1 MTSVGSNLTSAL
13 SVSMLE
19 ASRAATERVRQTTD
33 ATAIQAAD
41 HSAYWTIPTT
51 FNASSLSL
59 GSVQEANGLA
69 AAVTDTAVAGLEA
82 ATEIVSRIQQKLIQ
96 AKALGSNRPAI
107 DAEIGGMKE
116 KLADI
121 VADSGFNGENWLTVE
136 AGQRP
141 KVASL
146 IASVTSDE
154 RGELSIN
161 MIDVDTAQAT
171 LVSKENAGDGIL
183 TRSYAGSSLSGVPYD
198 YYLMDVSAA
207 VSTSARSREI
217 RINSATS
224 SDELDGMISALNRVL
239 IDMVGASAEVGAAR
253 NQISGEGDFIE
264 ALARPRELTNGSGV
278 RADFSEA
285 DARRAAE
292 KTQAALQG
300 AALNIANASMAG
312 WLKIYL

>member
-19 ASRAATERVRQTTD
+19 PSRAAAERVRQSTD
-33 ATAIQAAD
+33 ATATQSAD

-51 FNASSLSL
+51 FSASSLSL

-107 DAEIGGMKE
+107 DAEIGEMKA

-171 LVSKENAGDGIL
+171 LVSKENADDGIL

-198 YYLMDVSAA
+198 YYLMDVNAA

-264 ALARPRELTNGSGV
+264 ALARPSEVTNGSGV

-285 DARRAAE
+285 DARRAAQE
-292 KTQAALQG
+292 TQAALQG
-300 AALNIANASMAG
+300 SALNIANASMAG

>member
-171 LVSKENAGDGIL
+171 LVSKENADDGIL

-198 YYLMDVSAA
+198 YYLMDVNAA

-264 ALARPRELTNGSGV
+264 ALAGPSEVTNGSGV

-285 DARRAAE
+285 DALRAAQE
-292 KTQAALQG
+292 TQAALQG
-300 AALNIANASMAG
+300 SALNIANASMAG

>member
-13 SVSMLE
+13 PVSMLE

-171 LVSKENAGDGIL
+171 LVSKENADDGIL

-198 YYLMDVSAA
+198 YYLMDVNAA

-264 ALARPRELTNGSGV
+264 ALARPSELTNGSGV

-292 KTQAALQG
+292 ETQAALQG
-300 AALNIANASMAG
+300 SALNIANASMAG

>member
-19 ASRAATERVRQTTD
+19 ASRAAAERVRQTTD
-33 ATAIQAAD
+33 ATATQTAD

-96 AKALGSNRPAI
+96 AKALGSNRPGI

-171 LVSKENAGDGIL
+171 LVSKENADDGIL

-198 YYLMDVSAA
+198 YYLMDVNAA

-264 ALARPRELTNGSGV
+264 ALARPSEVTNGSGV

-285 DARRAAE
+285 DARRAAQE
-292 KTQAALQG
+292 TQAALQG
-300 AALNIANASMAG
+300 SALNIANASMAG

>member
-19 ASRAATERVRQTTD
+19 ASRAAAERVRQTTD
-33 ATAIQAAD
+33 ATATQTAD

-51 FNASSLSL
+51 FSASSLSL

-171 LVSKENAGDGIL
+171 LVSKENADDGIL

-198 YYLMDVSAA
+198 YYLMDVNSA

-264 ALARPRELTNGSGV
+264 ALARPSEVTNGSGV

-285 DARRAAE
+285 DALRAAQE
-292 KTQAALQG
+292 TQAALQG
-300 AALNIANASMAG
+300 SALNIANASVAG

>member
-19 ASRAATERVRQTTD
+19 TSRAAAERVRQTTD
-33 ATAIQAAD
+33 ATATQTAD

-171 LVSKENAGDGIL
+171 LVSKENADDGIL

-198 YYLMDVSAA
+198 YYLMDVNAA

-264 ALARPRELTNGSGV
+264 ALARPSEVTNGSGV

-285 DARRAAE
+285 DALRAAQE
-292 KTQAALQG
+292 TQAALQG
-300 AALNIANASMAG
+300 SALNIANASMAG

>member
-51 FNASSLSL
+51 FSASSLSL

-171 LVSKENAGDGIL
+171 LVSKENADDGIL

-198 YYLMDVSAA
+198 YYLMDVNAA

-264 ALARPRELTNGSGV
+264 ALAGPSEVTNGSGV

-285 DARRAAE
+285 DALRAAQE
-292 KTQAALQG
+292 TQAALQG
-300 AALNIANASMAG
+300 SALNIANASMAG

>member
-33 ATAIQAAD
+33 ATATQAAD

-171 LVSKENAGDGIL
+171 LVSKENADDGIL

-198 YYLMDVSAA
+198 YYLMDVNAA

-264 ALARPRELTNGSGV
+264 ALARPSELTNGGGV

-285 DARRAAE
+285 DARRAAQE
-292 KTQAALQG
+292 TQAALQG
-300 AALNIANASMAG
+300 SALNIANASMAG